1 MVELHCCPCLLKQR
15 EGSHLLSLSFKT
27 TGRKPFVTYRRLEM
41 TYTRCELC
49 VLDIH
54 KSRLL
59 DCKVDLTEESTFA
72 VDIRILEGNELFFFF
87 FTFSIVESCVL
98 IFSSLF

>member
-1 MVELHCCPCLLKQR
+1 MVELHCCPCLLKQW
-15 EGSHLLSLSFKT
+15 EGSYFLSLSFKT
-27 TGRKPFVTYRRLEM
+27 TGRKHEKEAISYLQFRLET

-72 VDIRILEGNELFFFF
+72 VDICILEGNELIFFFF
-87 FTFSIVESCVL
+87 LRFLLLNHVL
-98 IFSSLF
+98 